1 MYICNTLDELA
12 KIMIELPQA
21 QYDIALSIATRLNQ
35 ESTLKEPKVE
45 ELMISTLRILIN
57 EYKENS
63 RSVIT
68 YFRKRNTLDTKDK
81 HVE

>member
-1 MYICNTLDELA
+1 LVII
-12 KIMIELPQA
+12 KIELPQS
-21 QYDIALSIATRLNQ
+21 QYNIALSIATRLYQ
-35 ESTLKEPKVE
+35 ENTLKEPKVE
-45 ELMISTLRILIN
+45 ELMITTLRILID

-68 YFRKRNTLDTKDK
+68 YFMKRNTLDTKDK

>member
-1 MYICNTLDELA
+1 LVII
-12 KIMIELPQA
+12 KIELPQS
-21 QYDIALSIATRLNQ
+21 QYNIALSIATRLYQ
-35 ESTLKEPKVE
+35 ENMLKEPKVE
-45 ELMISTLRILIN
+45 ELMITTLRILID

-68 YFRKRNTLDTKDK
+68 YFMKRNTLDTKDK

>member
-1 MYICNTLDELA
+1 MVII
-12 KIMIELPQA
+12 KIELPQS
-21 QYDIALSIATRLNQ
+21 QYNIALSIATRLYQ
-35 ESTLKEPKVE
+35 ENTLKEPKVE
-45 ELMISTLRILIN
+45 ELMITTLRILID

-68 YFRKRNTLDTKDK
+68 YFMKRNTLDTKDK